1 MSSSTPA
8 EFLNLYRENSH
19 VFFWI
24 HPVDEK
30 GFKVDKRL
38 AKAAYQKARDLRH
51 YRADELLD
59 DAVRAELAETAV
71 YIASRAKKSFPVL
84 DAKAYVFKTF
94 ARLVDER
101 IAKDNRLVVQATARL
116 EELPEP
122 VSHVWLDSL
131 EDQVYRREVLDA
143 MRPEDR
149 QLWEKRML
157 GYELEELARELNV
170 TPDCLSARA
179 RRGFEY
185 ALRKLNER
193 LPSARK

>member
-1 MSSSTPA
+1 MTNV
-8 EFLNLYRENSH
+8 LQ
-19 VFFWI
+19 
-24 HPVDEK
+24 
-30 GFKVDKRL
+30 KRPIR
-38 AKAAYQKARDLRH
+38 KARDLRH

-122 VSHVWLDSL
+122 VSHAWLDSL

-179 RRGFEY
+179 RRGLEY
-185 ALRKLNER
+185 ALRKLNGR
-193 LPSARK
+193 LPSARE